1 MNVFADHPRAR
12 WAVPTGALACI
23 AVGGLIA
30 NQAAS
35 ASPDLAPRT
44 AAQLLVD
51 VQKARLSGLSGT
63 VVQTS
68 NLGLPELPGISS
80 GSGMGGGSSSLSS
93 MVSGTHTWRVWYAGQ
108 DKARIA
114 LLGSLGESDVVR
126 NGRDLWVWSSKD
138 KTASH
143 TVLPQGQHRA
153 TLSPSELPATPQAA
167 ADQALAAL
175 DPTTAVTTSGS
186 GKVNGRDAYELVLT
200 PKRNAQGRATT
211 LVAQVRIA
219 VDAVEHVPLRVQIF
233 STRSANPAFEVSFS
247 QVDFAKP
254 DASTFSF
261 NPPPGTTVTQSTP
274 GAATP
279 GAATPGAATPKG
291 AAAEKAKTQ
300 AKAGEAA
307 TSAKA
312 STKIVGSGWSTV
324 VVGTVPAQ
332 LGALGTPAAPGSAG
346 GKTPSSDRTTRQL
359 EALLRNLPRTSGA
372 WGSGRLLSGTLF
384 SVLLTDDGRFAV
396 GAVPPAQ
403 LTAALAA
410 K

>member
-51 VQKARLSGLSGT
+51 VQQARLSGLSGT

-68 NLGLPELPGISS
+68 NLGLPDLPGIGG
-80 GSGMGGGSSSLSS
+80 GSGMGGGSSSLTS

-108 DKARIA
+108 DQARIA

-138 KTASH
+138 KTATH
-143 TVLPQGQHRA
+143 TVLPQGQEQHRA

-186 GKVNGRDAYELVLT
+186 GKVDGRDAYELVLT
-200 PKRNAQGRATT
+200 PKRDAQGKATT
-211 LVAQVRIA
+211 LVSQVRIA

-233 STRSANPAFEVSFS
+233 STRTANPAFEVSFS

-261 NPPPGTTVTQSTP
+261 NPPPGTTVTQSTQSP
-274 GAATP
+274 AMG
-279 GAATPGAATPKG
+279 KG
-291 AAAEKAKTQ
+291 KGKGTAAEKAK
-300 AKAGEAA
+300 AKAAA
-307 TSAKA
+307 ASAKA
-312 STKIVGSGWSTV
+312 STKVVGSGWSTV
-324 VVGTVPAQ
+324 VVGTLPTQ
-332 LGALGTPAAPGSAG
+332 LSALGTPATPGAAG
-346 GKTPSSDRTTRQL
+346 SKTPSSDRTSRQL

-384 SVLLTDDGRFAV
+384 SVLLTDDGRIAV
-396 GAVPPAQ
+396 GAVPAAQ